1 MVPASNS
8 LPREAGS
15 ANLAI
20 PMSDH
25 LTAFPEYTSRTE
37 ALRDMLRGTIVRLCF
52 HNGVSSRHMH
62 LDHENYLD
70 GSAVT
75 GKTDAAKR
83 ISHARQ
89 TNPSA
94 GAEL

>member
-1 MVPASNS
+1 MSNS

-25 LTAFPEYTSRTE
+25 LTAFPEYASRPE
-37 ALRDMLRGTIVRLCF
+37 AFRDMLRGTIVLPCF
-52 HNGVSSRHMH
+52 HSVVSSRHMH
-62 LDHENYLD
+62 LDHDNRLED
-70 GSAVT
+70 SAVT
-75 GKTDAAKR
+75 GKTDTAKR

-89 TNPSA
+89 TNPSR